1 MKKLLFVLLFLPL
14 FIACKKE
21 DVAEPLSQFHFI
33 NLVDASGENVFATS
47 KIDTAEFFY
56 MFGQT
61 SIPWEGMMEDKDYI
75 LARSAT
81 LHGDIATQV
90 SERNPYLLLE
100 DFKGNRERT
109 FIIDGQPHH
118 FRFSPLQDDFFQN
131 REKLN
136 ATTEVIEE
144 GRLYLHHLVILH

>member
-14 FIACKKE
+14 FIACRKE
-21 DVAEPLSQFHFI
+21 EVAEPLSQLHFI

-61 SIPWEGMMEDKDYI
+61 SIPWEGMMEEDYI
-75 LARSAT
+75 LSRSAT
-81 LHGDIATQV
+81 LHGGIATQV

-100 DFKGNRERT
+100 DFQGNRERT
-109 FIIDGQPHH
+109 FLTRGQAHH
-118 FRFSPLQDDFFQN
+118 FRFSPLQDGFFQN
-131 REKLN
+131 GVKLKPN
-136 ATTEVIEE
+136 TEVIEE
-144 GRLYLHHLVILH
+144 GTLYLHHLIIVD